1 MNLARTV
8 ELARQGRLY
17 PAVILH
23 GGSAAERAAA
33 AGRLARVLLCAA
45 APAVRPCGEC
55 AHCRRLRWPETEV
68 ESSFH
73 PDFHLLA
80 RDLKTS
86 TSAEATRQLLR
97 QAQLSP
103 FEARGQVFVVTQA
116 ESLTPEA
123 GDALLKA
130 IEEPGTR
137 APRHFLLVAPSRL
150 DLPATLRSR
159 SFALFLGPAEAIA
172 EAEVGPLAAELAVA
186 LAARERGG
194 GGLALLAS
202 AAALARAGG
211 WEEARATRPF
221 HLAAAVAARAARDGA
236 LGPQLRRALLELA
249 GELLVAAPWR
259 LRGIPAERLLEGLV
273 ARHLAPV
280 RPAADQ

>member
-1 MNLARTV
+1 
-8 ELARQGRLY
+8 
-17 PAVILH
+17 VILH
-23 GGSAAERAAA
+23 GSSAAERAAA
-33 AGRLARVLLCAA
+33 AGLLARALLCAA
-45 APAVRPCGEC
+45 PPEERPCGAC
-55 AHCRRLRWPETEV
+55 AHCRRLRWPEV
-68 ESSFH
+68 DAESSFH

-86 TSAEATRQLLR
+86 TSAEATRVLLR

-103 FEARGQVFVVTQA
+103 FEARGQVFVVAQA
-116 ESLTPEA
+116 ESLTAEA

-130 IEEPGTR
+130 IEEPGTG

-159 SFALFLGPAEAIA
+159 SFALFLGAAEAISDQ
-172 EAEVGPLAAELAVA
+172 EVLPLAADLDRA

-194 GGLALLAS
+194 GGMALLA
-202 AAALARAGG
+202 AAAVLARAGG
-211 WEEARATRPF
+211 WEDARAARPF
-221 HLAAAVAARAARDGA
+221 QLAAAVAARAAGA
-236 LGPQLRRALLELA
+236 GERSPALRRALLELA

-273 ARHLAPV
+273 ARHLAAV
-280 RPAADQ
+280 RPLPGQ